1 MAKMK
6 EKDTESKLRK
16 FIKDAFTSEAKASR
30 IPYYF
35 LAICV
40 LLTVICLQ
48 LNTANRYLK
57 RIAAGGLDTY
67 SFETDSKSNDPNE
80 VFVEKTDESETE
92 TISENKPSE
101 SNTVSESKINST
113 TTTTAKPQTGAR
125 TYVINISSKKIHYPS
140 CSYASNIKDENKL
153 TVNLTQDELKSQ
165 YLSNEYVFC
174 SKCG

>member
-1 MAKMK
+1 MK

-35 LAICV
+35 LALCV

-57 RIAAGGLDTY
+57 RIAAGGLGTY

-80 VFVEKTDESETE
+80 VFAEETDESETETE

-101 SNTVSESKINST
+101 SNTVSDSKINST

-165 YLSNEYVFC
+165 YLSNGYVFC

>member
-1 MAKMK
+1 MK

-35 LAICV
+35 LALCV

-57 RIAAGGLDTY
+57 RIAAGGLGTY

-80 VFVEKTDESETE
+80 VFAEETDESETE
-92 TISENKPSE
+92 FLSENKPSQ
-101 SNTVSESKINST
+101 SNTVSDSKINST
-113 TTTTAKPQTGAR
+113 TDRKSTR
-125 TYVINISSKKIHYPS
+125 LNSSHWS
-140 CSYASNIKDENKL
+140 
-153 TVNLTQDELKSQ
+153 
-165 YLSNEYVFC
+165 
-174 SKCG
+174 